1 MGFGFARLNCV
12 TIIQTSQGLAEY
24 LMAKLPSTAEA
35 GIAIGYDSRRN
46 SQKFAQLAAAVFES
60 KGITVW
66 WYEETVHTPL
76 VPFAVKTLQAA
87 AGIMVT
93 VENQQVHFEG
103 SLMSFLGKS

>member
-1 MGFGFARLNCV
+1 M
-12 TIIQTSQGLAEY
+12 S
-24 LMAKLPSTAEA
+24 KLPRTAEA

-66 WYEETVHTPL
+66 WYEEIVHTPL

-87 AGIMVT
+87 AGIMIT
-93 VENQQVHFEG
+93 VEYRQIHFEG
-103 SLMSFLGKS
+103 FLMSYLGKP